1 MMPPYKGEFM
11 TDKPEENSG
20 EQVEITKA
28 LRNFRNI
35 PEIEHFYRFVHDNNL
50 RREAKQV
57 FEAIT
62 SAIASQ
68 KKLNKKKAQQ
78 NSKKK

>member
-1 MMPPYKGEFM
+1 M
-11 TDKPEENSG
+11 TENVKEEESP

-50 RREAKQV
+50 RRETKMV

-68 KKLNKKKAQQ
+68 KKVNKKKAQQ
-78 NSKKK
+78 ANNKKAKS

>member
-1 MMPPYKGEFM
+1 M
-11 TDKPEENSG
+11 TDTVEVTDEQTDK
-20 EQVEITKA
+20 QVEITRA

-35 PEIEHFYRFVHDNNL
+35 AEIEHFYRFVYDNNL
-50 RREAKQV
+50 RRETKLV

-68 KKLNKKKAQQ
+68 KKVNKKKAQALV
-78 NSKKK
+78 KKAKS

>member
-1 MMPPYKGEFM
+1 M
-11 TDKPEENSG
+11 TDKQPVTEENG
-20 EQVEITKA
+20 EQVEITRA

-50 RREAKQV
+50 RRETKLV

-68 KKLNKKKAQQ
+68 KKVNKKKAQQ
-78 NSKKK
+78 AASGKKAKS

>member
-1 MMPPYKGEFM
+1 M
-11 TDKPEENSG
+11 TDKVNPEEQTG
-20 EQVEITKA
+20 EQVEITRA

-50 RREAKQV
+50 RRETKLV

-68 KKLNKKKAQQ
+68 KKVNKKKAQAQ
-78 NSKKK
+78 AKKGKA

>member
-1 MMPPYKGEFM
+1 M
-11 TDKPEENSG
+11 TEKVKEEESP

-50 RREAKQV
+50 RRETKMV

-68 KKLNKKKAQQ
+68 KKVNKKKAQQ
-78 NSKKK
+78 ANNKKAKS

>member
-1 MMPPYKGEFM
+1 MIEKV
-11 TDKPEENSG
+11 KEEESP

-50 RREAKQV
+50 RRETKMV

-68 KKLNKKKAQQ
+68 KKVNKKKAQQ
-78 NSKKK
+78 ANNKKAKS

>member
-1 MMPPYKGEFM
+1 M
-11 TDKPEENSG
+11 TENVKEEESP

-50 RREAKQV
+50 RRETKMV

-68 KKLNKKKAQQ
+68 KKFNKKKAQQ
-78 NSKKK
+78 ANNKKAKS

>member
-1 MMPPYKGEFM
+1 M
-11 TDKPEENSG
+11 TDKVAEVVEEQSD
-20 EQVEITKA
+20 EQVEITRA

-35 PEIEHFYRFVHDNNL
+35 PEIEHFYRFVYDNNL
-50 RREAKQV
+50 RRETKLV

-68 KKLNKKKAQQ
+68 KKVNKKKAQALI
-78 NSKKK
+78 KKNKS

>member
-1 MMPPYKGEFM
+1 MA
-11 TDKPEENSG
+11 DENVVDT
-20 EQVEITKA
+20 EKQDEQQVEITRA

-50 RREAKQV
+50 RRETKMV
-57 FEAIT
+57 FEAIA

-68 KKLNKKKAQQ
+68 KKLNKKKIAATA
-78 NSKKK
+78 KKQKG

>member
-1 MMPPYKGEFM
+1 M
-11 TDKPEENSG
+11 TDKVAVVEEQTD
-20 EQVEITKA
+20 EQVEITRA

-35 PEIEHFYRFVHDNNL
+35 PEIEHFYRFVYDNNL
-50 RREAKQV
+50 RRETKLV

-68 KKLNKKKAQQ
+68 KKVNKKKAQAL
-78 NSKKK
+78 SKKNKS